1 MQVCNNTI
9 HQKMR
14 EIADDLHALY
24 IRKNHDYGDSFSL
37 SYKEYGLIM
46 SFIRIED
53 KLRRLEKL
61 SQADAQGKD
70 ESIQDTLLDIANYA
84 IMTEMELKI
93 DQVGTSVPTKED
105 LHSKLLDEAIRNIIN
120 PRESAQGF
128 CQTGVLNFA
137 ITCIKIGLTSAK
149 EASDEREPAISFS
162 FIAAFAIL
170 GYLFLSA
177 PTLLPSQEENQ

>member
-1 MQVCNNTI
+1 MQVYNTTI

-37 SYKEYGLIM
+37 SYKEYGLTM

-61 SQADAQGKD
+61 SQADAQVKD
-70 ESIQDTLLDIANYA
+70 ESIEDTLLDIANYA

-93 DQVGTSVPTKED
+93 DQAGTSVPAKED
-105 LHSKLLDEAIRNIIN
+105 LHSKLLDEAIRRIID
-120 PRESAQGF
+120 PHESAQGF
-128 CQTGVLNFA
+128 CQNGVLNFA
-137 ITCIKIGLTSAK
+137 ISCIKLGLIKAK
-149 EASDEREPAISFS
+149 KASDELEPAISFS

-177 PTLLPSQEENQ
+177 PTLLPSQEENK

>member
-1 MQVCNNTI
+1 MQAYNNTI

-14 EIADDLHALY
+14 EIADDLHSLY

-37 SYKEYGLIM
+37 SYKEYGLTM

-61 SQADAQGKD
+61 SQTDAQVKD

-93 DQVGTSVPTKED
+93 DQVGNVVPTKED
-105 LHSKLLDEAIRNIIN
+105 FHSKLLGEAIRSIIN
-120 PRESAQGF
+120 PCESAQGF

-137 ITCIKIGLTSAK
+137 ITCIKLGLTRAK
-149 EASDEREPAISFS
+149 EASDKREPTISFS

-170 GYLFLSA
+170 GYLFFSA
-177 PTLLPSQEENQ
+177 PTLLPSQEE

>member
-1 MQVCNNTI
+1 MQVYNNTI
-9 HQKMR
+9 HQKMH

-37 SYKEYGLIM
+37 SYKEYGLTM

-61 SQADAQGKD
+61 SQADAQVKD
-70 ESIQDTLLDIANYA
+70 ESIEDTLLDIANYA

-105 LHSKLLDEAIRNIIN
+105 LHSKLLGEAIRSIID
-120 PRESAQGF
+120 PHESAQGF
-128 CQTGVLNFA
+128 YQIGVLKFA
-137 ITCIKIGLTSAK
+137 ITCIKLGLARAK
-149 EASDEREPAISFS
+149 EASDEREPTISFS

-170 GYLFLSA
+170 GYLFVSA
-177 PTLLPSQEENQ
+177 PTLLPSQEE

>member
-1 MQVCNNTI
+1 MQAYNNTI

-46 SFIRIED
+46 SFIRVED
-53 KLRRLEKL
+53 KLHRLEKL
-61 SQADAQGKD
+61 SQADAQVKD
-70 ESIQDTLLDIANYA
+70 ESIEDTLLDIANYA

-105 LHSKLLDEAIRNIIN
+105 LHSKLLDEAIRRIID
-120 PRESAQGF
+120 PHESAQGF
-128 CQTGVLNFA
+128 CQNGVLNFA
-137 ITCIKIGLTSAK
+137 ISCIKLGLIKAK
-149 EASDEREPAISFS
+149 KASDELEPAISFS

-177 PTLLPSQEENQ
+177 PTLLPSQEGNK